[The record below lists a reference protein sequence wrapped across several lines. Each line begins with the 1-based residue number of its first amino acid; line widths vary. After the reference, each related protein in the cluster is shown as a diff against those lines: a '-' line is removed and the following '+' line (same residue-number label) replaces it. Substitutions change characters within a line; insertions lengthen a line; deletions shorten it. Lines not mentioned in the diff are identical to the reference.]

1 LLALQQY
8 FIHRRMWLTA
18 ILCYIIL
25 PSFAQHFVV
34 NSAHKNVTI
43 PFRLV
48 RNMVVIKLNIN
59 NTGPYNFILDT
70 GVGIMIITEPKLV
83 DSIVIPHKR
92 TIKLTGLAEGE
103 DYEALVTAPLN
114 IQIPGI
120 NSEGVGAAILKQDLF
135 NLSGYVGMPIHGLLG
150 YDFFN
155 ALAVKINF
163 EDSTITVCKP
173 EDLSRLRKMHKV
185 SISIE
190 DKKPYLETTITYPGG
205 KKTKNKLVIDIGAGH
220 PLSIENLISRNGLP
234 PKFIAANLGVAL
246 NGPITGYVSR
256 MEEVDI
262 GKYKIKNVIT
272 SFPDIDYTK
281 RNFTVLRDGN
291 MGIGILKRF
300 HVIFDYT
307 NSALYLK
314 PNRTFKNPYEFDM
327 SGLEYFAGG
336 DNYQHLIISR
346 VSPGSPAADIG
357 LEKNDE
363 IVSINFKP
371 VSQMG
376 IEEVDGILKSKD
388 ERSLLL
394 EIYHDKKYDKVILT
408 LKRRI

>member
-1 LLALQQY
+1 
-8 FIHRRMWLTA
+8 
-18 ILCYIIL
+18 
-25 PSFAQHFVV
+25 
-34 NSAHKNVTI
+34 
-43 PFRLV
+43 
-48 RNMVVIKLNIN
+48 MVVVKLSIN

-70 GVGIMIITEPKLV
+70 GVGIMIITEPKLL

-92 TIKLTGLAEGE
+92 TIKLSGLAEGE
-103 DYEALVTAPLN
+103 EYEAVVTSPLN
-114 IQIPGI
+114 IEMRGI
-120 NSEGVGAAILKQDLF
+120 NSEDVGAAILKQEYF

-163 EDSTITVCKP
+163 EDSVITVCKP
-173 EDLSRLRKMHKV
+173 ENLSKLRKMHKV
-185 SISIE
+185 TVSIE
-190 DKKPYLETTITYPGG
+190 NKKPYLETTITYPGG
-205 KKTKNKLVIDIGAGH
+205 KKIKNKLVIDIGAGH
-220 PLSIENLISRNGLP
+220 PLSLENLIARNGLP

-272 SFPDIDYTK
+272 SFPDIDYAK
-281 RNFTVLRDGN
+281 RNFAVLRDGN

-363 IVSINFKP
+363 IVSINLKP

-376 IEEVDGILKSKD
+376 IEEVDEILRSRD